1 MRGDLSIVR
10 IYELALGN
18 FRLHG
23 NVNKEGV
30 REGWRNTRALQ
41 RTWVDNTV
49 WVRWDLLF
57 ERRREGSWRE
67 KNGA

>member
-30 REGWRNTRALQ
+30 REGLEEYKSAATHL
-41 RTWVDNTV
+41 
-49 WVRWDLLF
+49 
-57 ERRREGSWRE
+57 G
-67 KNGA
+67 